1 VTGGDVRRLLALWV
15 GLLGAGVLAGL
26 LVEGNGFDGAFVRS
40 VAAERTAGL
49 TDVERLVTQL
59 GALWLDVAFA
69 GIVVALLV
77 AGRRRD
83 AVFVL
88 VAAGGAM
95 VLTNAIKVILER
107 PRPGGGGLVSVASAS
122 WPSGHATSSIAF
134 YGAVAVLA
142 GRRASGG
149 GRVAI
154 WLAVGVLVALVGI
167 SRVYL
172 GVHYP
177 SDVVAGWAVGGL
189 WLAGVLRVLGLTSG
203 SASGDGPISRRGG
216 SG

>member
-1 VTGGDVRRLLALWV
+1 MTGGGARRVAVLWV
-15 GLLGAGVLAGL
+15 GLLAAGVLAGL
-26 LVEGNGFDGAFVRS
+26 LVEGNGFDGSVVRS

-49 TDVERLVTQL
+49 TEVERLVTEL
-59 GALWLDVAFA
+59 GGLWLDVAFA
-69 GIVVALLV
+69 AVVLGLAV

-83 AVFVL
+83 AVFVV

-122 WPSGHATSSIAF
+122 WPSGHATSGVAF
-134 YGAVAVLA
+134 YGAVGLLA
-142 GRRASGG
+142 ARRVPAAWGRA
-149 GRVAI
+149 AI
-154 WLAVGVLVALVGI
+154 WVVVGVLVAAVGT

-177 SDVVAGWAVGGL
+177 SDVVAGWVVGGL
-189 WLAGVLRVLGLTSG
+189 WLAGVVRVV
-203 SASGDGPISRRGG
+203 GPERRQVSPHRRQTTG
-216 SG
+216 

>member
-1 VTGGDVRRLLALWV
+1 VIGRGARRLVLLWV
-15 GLLGAGVLAGL
+15 GLLVAGVLAGL
-26 LVEGNGFDGAFVRS
+26 LVEGNGFDGSVVRS

-49 TDVERLVTQL
+49 TDAERLVTQL
-59 GALWLDVAFA
+59 GALWLDVVFA
-69 GIVVALLV
+69 GVVLALLA

-107 PRPGGGGLVSVASAS
+107 PRPAGGGLVSVASAS

-134 YGAVAVLA
+134 YGAVGLLA
-142 GRRASGG
+142 ARRVSAGWGRAAISVAGG
-149 GRVAI
+149 ALVA
-154 WLAVGVLVALVGI
+154 AVGT

-177 SDVVAGWAVGGL
+177 SDVVAGWVVGGL
-189 WLAGVLRVLGLTSG
+189 WLAGVVRVFAPT
-203 SASGDGPISRRGG
+203 GPGP
-216 SG
+216 